1 MSGFDDRRND
11 PTVLGQP
18 GAAHPYQQ
26 QSYGADRFD
35 PAGSADETAEQPA
48 PARPWK
54 RDSGF
59 HEQVQWPPQAPAAGQ
74 PDPTVQW
81 QPGATA
87 PGGSTAPDAAPQWQ
101 PGQTPNY
108 QWQPSPSGQG
118 QPAQWQPGAAPA
130 TNPQWQPSSG
140 GSTPQRQPGNG
151 GSASNPQWQPSG
163 GSPTPNAQGGSHA
176 QQWQAPTSGSARA
189 DPTLMAQPVSGG
201 QPQQWQAPAT
211 PGQADPTLMAQPVS
225 GGQAPQWQTPA
236 TPGQADPTL
245 MAQPVSGGQAPQWQA
260 PATPGQADPTLLAQQ
275 QSRSGNEPVGL
286 WQPSLGTPEPSQ
298 NAPGE
303 AAPTMLGYP
312 NATRLGQPDPTLQW
326 QPAPPTPTYAAPQY
340 GQPVAG
346 AYAPQSGFG
355 GPPHHLPPGHG
366 ASGPP
371 PSGRGKAILLI
382 GLVVLLVAA
391 GAVTAVVLSKR
402 GSNNADS
409 QRNSPSMVSA
419 LTTSASAQPT
429 PTKTTTAQP
438 TPSSAGRNE
447 PPVIPGY
454 QVVVAPD
461 RGAAYDVPAG
471 WIIAPETAIGG
482 FGEPPNAVAGKGYA
496 SDGKGYCPGS
506 TRTSSFL
513 TGSKDPDQAAA
524 ATDLGTRTAKLAYT
538 ATADPHPA
546 PPVPLQS
553 LDGSQHGMFV
563 ETKGTVTQAK
573 PGCATA
579 YSIYTVAF
587 PTDNGSFVMVIA
599 ADTGV
604 PNALDADT
612 AKRIFTSI
620 RPHDG

>member
-11 PTVLGQP
+11 PDQQP
-18 GAAHPYQQ
+18 
-26 QSYGADRFD
+26 SYGADQFD
-35 PAGSADETAEQPA
+35 PAGSDAETAEQPA

-59 HEQVQWPPQAPAAGQ
+59 HEQVQWPPPGQ

-81 QPGATA
+81 QQ
-87 PGGSTAPDAAPQWQ
+87 GGSVAPAP
-101 PGQTPNY
+101 PNY
-108 QWQPSPSGQG
+108 QWQPSPGGQG
-118 QPAQWQPGAAPA
+118 QPSGAAAPANSQWQPGSAA
-130 TNPQWQPSSG
+130 
-140 GSTPQRQPGNG
+140 PQRQPGG
-151 GSASNPQWQPSG
+151 TG
-163 GSPTPNAQGGSHA
+163 
-176 QQWQAPTSGSARA
+176 QQWQAPGQA
-189 DPTLMAQPVSGG
+189 DPTLMAQP
-201 QPQQWQAPAT
+201 QAPQWQA

-225 GGQAPQWQTPA
+225 GGQAQQWQAPA
-236 TPGQADPTL
+236 AGRADPTL
-245 MAQPVSGGQAPQWQA
+245 MAQPVSGGQAQQWQP
-260 PATPGQADPTLLAQQ
+260 PAAPGQADPTLMAQPQ
-275 QSRSGNEPVGL
+275 ARSLSEPAGL
-286 WQPSLGTPEPSQ
+286 WQPSLGTPEPSP

-312 NATRLGQPDPTLQW
+312 NATRLGQPDPALQW
-326 QPAPPTPTYAAPQY
+326 QPAPPAPAYAAPPVY
-340 GQPVAG
+340 GQPVGG

-355 GPPHHLPPGHG
+355 GPPPHQVPPGHG
-366 ASGPP
+366 AGGPP
-371 PSGRGKAILLI
+371 PSGRGKAVLLI
-382 GLVVLLVAA
+382 GLVVLLVAGGA
-391 GAVTAVVLSKR
+391 ITAVTLAKR

-419 LTTSASAQPT
+419 LTTSEGAPT
-429 PTKTTTAQP
+429 PSKTSTAAP
-438 TPSSAGRNE
+438 TPSSNGRHE
-447 PPVIPGY
+447 TPVVPGF

-471 WIIAPETAIGG
+471 WTIAPETAIGG
-482 FGEPPNAVAGKGYA
+482 YGEPPNAVAGKGYA

-506 TRTSSFL
+506 TRTASFL
-513 TGSKDPDQAAA
+513 TGSKDADSGTA

-538 ATADPHPA
+538 ASADARPA
-546 PPVPLQS
+546 APVPLES
-553 LDGSQHGMFV
+553 LDGTQRGMFV

-579 YSIYTVAF
+579 YSVYTAAF
-587 PTDNGSFVMVIA
+587 PTDNGSFVMVIT

>member
-1 MSGFDDRRND
+1 MSGFDDRRDD

-26 QSYGADRFD
+26 SYGADQFD
-35 PAGSADETAEQPA
+35 PAGSDDETAEQPA

-59 HEQVQWPPQAPAAGQ
+59 HEQVQWPLRAPGPGQ

-81 QPGATA
+81 QPGAA
-87 PGGSTAPDAAPQWQ
+87 AGGSATADPISQQQPEQAPS
-101 PGQTPNY
+101 Y
-108 QWQPSPSGQG
+108 QWQPSPGGQG
-118 QPAQWQPGAAPA
+118 QSAPTAQWQPGGSTPA
-130 TNPQWQPSSG
+130 TSSQWQPSGGGSTPAPNAQWQPGGSTPASNAQWQPSSG
-140 GSTPQRQPGNG
+140 GSTPN
-151 GSASNPQWQPSG
+151 AQWQPG
-163 GSPTPNAQGGSHA
+163 GSSQP
-176 QQWQAPTSGSARA
+176 QQWQAPAADSGRA

-201 QPQQWQAPAT
+201 PAQQWQAPAA
-211 PGQADPTLMAQPVS
+211 GSGRADPTLMAQPVS
-225 GGQAPQWQTPA
+225 GGQAPAGQWP
-236 TPGQADPTL
+236 
-245 MAQPVSGGQAPQWQA
+245 A
-260 PATPGQADPTLLAQQ
+260 PATPGQADPTLLAQP
-275 QSRSGNEPVGL
+275 QSRGSGEPAGL

-312 NATRLGQPDPTLQW
+312 NATRLGQPDPAPQW
-326 QPAPPTPTYAAPQY
+326 QSSAPTYAAPQY
-340 GQPVAG
+340 GQPVG

-355 GPPHHLPPGHG
+355 GPPQQLPPGHG
-366 ASGPP
+366 TSGPP

-391 GAVTAVVLSKR
+391 GAVTAVTLAKR

-419 LTTSASAQPT
+419 LTTSEGAQPTPSKTSSAQPT
-429 PTKTTTAQP
+429 P
-438 TPSSAGRNE
+438 SNSGRNE
-447 PPVIPGY
+447 PSLIPGY

-471 WIIAPETAIGG
+471 WTIAPETAIGG

-506 TRTSSFL
+506 TRTASFL
-513 TGSKDPDQAAA
+513 TGSKDADSGTA
-524 ATDLGTRTAKLAYT
+524 ATDLGIRTAKLAYT
-538 ATADPHPA
+538 ASADPRPA
-546 PPVPLQS
+546 PPAPLAS

-579 YSIYTVAF
+579 YSVFTAAF
-587 PTDNGSFVMVIA
+587 PTENGSFVMVIA